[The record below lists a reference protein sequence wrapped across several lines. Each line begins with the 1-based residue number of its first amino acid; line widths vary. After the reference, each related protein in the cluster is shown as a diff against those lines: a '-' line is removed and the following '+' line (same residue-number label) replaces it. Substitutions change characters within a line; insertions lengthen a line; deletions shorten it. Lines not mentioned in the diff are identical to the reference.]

1 MEKRIALFLVSVM
14 ILGLSRETVN
24 RRLADLEKRGLVQ
37 TGRSEIRIPDWTALE
52 SEVTSSL

>member
-52 SEVTSSL
+52 SEATS